1 METTVYSPRLEKFRH
16 RRIETITRNVPR
28 QTFVQRN
35 GVSRANATASQAARL
50 ARFVK
55 IYRAI
60 CNLTPIARGERRSRR
75 NVRSISNRHLGK
87 FVLLRVESLAGN
99 RRCVL
104 DREKVRDREREIRSI
119 MRIVEIEFLEG
130 D

>member
-35 GVSRANATASQAARL
+35 GVSRANATASQA